1 MSLVIAIKDGKR
13 IVLGSDKQ
21 TSTAFNK
28 EHSCTKVW
36 NVPDLDGAIMG
47 GVGMARASQIIQFSP
62 VIDKNLLATEGPT
75 LDFMVSSLG
84 PSIMATLEANG
95 IVCDPK
101 EGETCKMLPNSF
113 IFAYKDKAWMI
124 WNDLSVIEIDDY
136 LAIGS
141 GSDVAKGVLFATRDK
156 NPFERIITAIDAAA
170 DMTLFVDDGV
180 DLLAT
185 EFYQADNKNI
195 TKALNPE
202 LLIEQTKKKS
212 KSKKKGKKN
221 DISDE

>member
-1 MSLVIAIKDGKR
+1 MSLVIAIKDKNR
-13 IVLGSDKQ
+13 IVLGSDRQ
-21 TSTAFNK
+21 TSTAYNK
-28 EHSCTKVW
+28 DHSCTKIW

-62 VIDKNLLATEGPT
+62 VVDKNLLAEEGPT
-75 LDFMVSSLG
+75 LDFMISSLG

-95 IVCDPK
+95 VICDAK
-101 EGETCKMLPNSF
+101 EGDACKMSPNSF

-124 WNDLSVIEIDDY
+124 WNDLSVTEIEDY

-141 GSDVAKGVLFATRDK
+141 GSDVAKGVLFATKDK

-180 DLLAT
+180 DLLTTRLYAS
-185 EFYQADNKNI
+185 D
-195 TKALNPE
+195 TKDLKSALNPE
-202 LLIEQTKKKS
+202 LIQGTPKKKV
-212 KSKKKGKKN
+212 KSKKKKVKK
-221 DISDE
+221 E